1 MGERE
6 RERCRMGVLVIEQK
20 IAVCVCV
27 CVCGRNDYVNH
38 LLFHLE
44 NVLVEMLLQ
53 RLVGV
58 IDT

>member
-1 MGERE
+1 
-6 RERCRMGVLVIEQK
+6 MGVLVIEQK
-20 IAVCVCV
+20 IAVYML